1 MKDKEIVSKESKVKD
16 LTVFDYDNTDWPRD
30 FDIRIEVAEQREV
43 LELYQSSIRSIQKGQ
58 RY

>member
-1 MKDKEIVSKESKVKD
+1 MNIEERAMKDKEIVSKESKVKD

-43 LELYQSSIRSIQKGQ
+43 LELY
-58 RY
+58 